1 MEREHRKRA
10 SNCRG
15 TLPIE
20 SLDALRQKAQQRRL
34 GNGGARITAKL
45 YDCDLAK
52 HAAEQR

>member
-34 GNGGARITAKL
+34 ANGGARITAKL